1 MPVNVEMTEDNT
13 KELANA
19 IETALLRAFTMIG
32 AKAEGYAKALCPVD
46 TGNLRNS
53 ITYEVES
60 SDEGA
65 TAIIGT
71 NVEYAPY
78 IELGTG
84 KEYEPPPEWM
94 EAHGQRGRGLDS
106 WMYQDADGNWHR
118 AFPRRPV
125 KFLQRAIQNHTDE
138 YEKIIENELKSIE

>member
-1 MPVNVEMTEDNT
+1 MAKGITGADVTEDNT
-13 KELANA
+13 DEVKKAVGDAIGRALAK
-19 IETALLRAFTMIG
+19 IGMTA
-32 AKAEGYAKALCPVD
+32 ENYAKALCPVD

-53 ITYEVES
+53 ITFDT
-60 SDEGA
+60 DED
-65 TAIIGT
+65 TVTIGT

-125 KFLQRAIQNHTDE
+125 KFLQRAVQNHTDE